1 MAEFD
6 FRDMQIL
13 RMVAH
18 TVYARGKGN
27 VKKAPDYSEEI
38 IRLDQESVDLLQ
50 LRITEALGNRSHGVN
65 MSIARATPESFM
77 QRAAA
82 VMGGDEADFL
92 GTSKIFAHDLTEAQ
106 TNPRWP
112 GGVLIV
118 LSGRIGAPSKRFVA
132 VIKAETDKGFNV
144 VEEGGR
150 IQLRLIKKMLLS
162 ETQRLYKVGI
172 LIELADVAP
181 DENGLKNADNYLAF
195 LFDHLLTS
203 SETGKA
209 AAYFYDAF
217 LGMKIST
224 SSRYQTK
231 VFFEESKSFINN
243 SDLTDDD
250 RYNLREAL
258 RAELKNHVP
267 TLNLE
272 EFAERAFPEELRD
285 AYIAHLTG
293 KGFPSQS
300 IVKDTEYIKHQ
311 LKKPRN
317 VTFTSGVLIR
327 VPSDHDFRE
336 MVEIQE
342 NVGDYTQVRIKGA
355 VQAQD

>member
-6 FRDMQIL
+6 FCDMQIQ

-27 VKKAPDYSEEI
+27 VKKDPDYSEELI
-38 IRLDQESVDLLQ
+38 GLDQESIDLLQ
-50 LRITEALGNRSHGVN
+50 LRIIGALGNRSHGVN
-65 MSIARATPESFM
+65 MSIARAAAGSFM
-77 QRAAA
+77 QSAAA
-82 VMGGDEADFL
+82 VMGGDEAAFL
-92 GTSKIFAHDLTEAQ
+92 AASKKFAGDLTEAQ

-181 DENGLKNADNYLAF
+181 GENGLKSADNYLAF

-217 LGMKIST
+217 LGMSIST
-224 SSRYQTK
+224 SSRYQTRL
-231 VFFEESKSFINN
+231 FFEESKSFINK
-243 SDLTDDD
+243 SDLADED
-250 RYNLREAL
+250 RYTLREAL
-258 RAELKNHVP
+258 RTELKNHAP

-272 EFAERAFPEELRD
+272 EFAERTFPEELRD
-285 AYIAHLTG
+285 SYIAHLTE

-327 VPSDHDFRE
+327 VPADQDFRE
-336 MVEIQE
+336 MVDIQE
-342 NVGDYTQVRIKGA
+342 NVDGYTQVRIKGA
-355 VQAQD
+355 VQAQE

>member
-6 FRDMQIL
+6 FCDMQIQ

-27 VKKAPDYSEEI
+27 VKKDPDCSDELI
-38 IRLDQESVDLLQ
+38 GLDQESLDLLQ
-50 LRITEALGNRSHGVN
+50 LRIIGALGNRSHGVN
-65 MSIARATPESFM
+65 MSIARASAESFM
-77 QRAAA
+77 QNAAM
-82 VMGGDEADFL
+82 VMGEDDATFINV
-92 GTSKIFAHDLTEAQ
+92 SKQFARDLTEAQ

-144 VEEGGR
+144 VEEGGK

-172 LIELADVAP
+172 LIELADVMAGH
-181 DENGLKNADNYLAF
+181 DGLKNADNYLAF

-209 AAYFYDAF
+209 AAYFYDKF
-217 LGMKIST
+217 LGMSIAT
-224 SSRYQTK
+224 SSRHQTR
-231 VFFEESKSFINN
+231 VFFEESKSFISSSEL
-243 SDLTDDD
+243 SDED
-250 RYNLREAL
+250 RYTLREAL
-258 RAELKNHVP
+258 RTELKNHVP

-272 EFAERAFPEELRD
+272 EFAERTFPEELRD
-285 AYIAHLTG
+285 AYIEHMTA

-327 VPSDHDFRE
+327 VPAEHDFRE
-336 MVEIQE
+336 MVDIQE
-342 NVGDYTQVRIKGA
+342 NVEGYTQVRIKGA
-355 VQAQD
+355 VQAQE

>member
-1 MAEFD
+1 MADFD
-6 FRDMQIL
+6 FSNMEIR

-27 VKKAPDYSEEI
+27 VKKDPDCSEELI
-38 IRLDQESVDLLQ
+38 GLDRESLDLLQ
-50 LRITEALGNRSHGVN
+50 LRLVGALGNRSHGVN
-65 MSIARATPESFM
+65 MSIARAATGSFM
-77 QRAAA
+77 QDAAA
-82 VMGGDEADFL
+82 IMGGDDAYFVSV
-92 GTSKIFAHDLTEAQ
+92 SKQFATNLTNAQ

-132 VIKAETDKGFNV
+132 IIKAETDKGFNV
-144 VEEGGR
+144 VENGGR
-150 IQLRLIKKMLLS
+150 IELQLIKKMLLS
-162 ETQRLYKVGI
+162 ETQRLYKVGF

-181 DENGLKNADNYLAF
+181 DEDGLRNPDNYLAF

-209 AAYFYDAF
+209 AAYFYDTF
-217 LGMKIST
+217 LGMSIAT
-224 SSRYQTK
+224 SSRYQTRL
-231 VFFEESKSFINN
+231 FFEESKGFI
-243 SDLTDDD
+243 SKADLSEED
-250 RYNLREAL
+250 RYTMREAL

-272 EFAERAFPEELRD
+272 EFAERAIPEELRD
-285 AYIAHLTG
+285 AYIEHLVE

-327 VPSDHDFRE
+327 VPPDQDFKE
-336 MVEIQE
+336 MVNIQE
-342 NVGDYTQVRIKGA
+342 NVDGYTQVRIKGS
-355 VQAQD
+355 VQAQE